1 MIEGKKIS
9 QLVETTKLNDACC
22 FPVLSAGATRRI
34 TFSALVNNIVNALPE
49 SIDEQEIKEIR
60 QKLNKHESEINELII
75 KGESIDEA
83 LNQIIF
89 KVDGQD
95 RTILEY
101 TSVVQELKSVYEQA
115 TISGGVVDSSL
126 NPDSINPVQNQV
138 LAKLIPAEASVEN
151 KLADKASVNKKLDKT
166 TTTSNAGKA
175 VVVDENGNL
184 VFGAAGVQVSHA
196 EGNAIEEKQDGIYVE
211 TVNVSEEEGNAL
223 EKKTDG
229 LYVSQ
234 VGGSS
239 PIGTIIAYAGEN
251 IPAGFL
257 LCDGRELLISDYQK
271 LYEVIGQL
279 PACQSEN
286 EGYFKLFDLRGKFT
300 QGANNNL
307 GENIAAGLPNITGT
321 LGAMQS
327 GTFNGAFSREN
338 YVNDWANGNKNYHYN
353 VSFDAA
359 DGETDTNGNLKTDE
373 STKVFGKSNTVQPPA
388 ITVNF
393 IIKATSTD
401 DAIDNIID
409 DNTKDVGHAWSGAKV
424 AEEIE
429 NITTYSTEEKVI
441 GKWIDGKPLYQ
452 KTFYIESG
460 LSNGMTIA
468 TIPNIKIR
476 KMCGTSKYRNG
487 DYYPFPFT
495 NAPYSECWVRYAPN
509 GNITLVLSDSFSDLS
524 FTIEYTKTTD

>member
-1 MIEGKKIS
+1 MLEGKKIS
-9 QLVETTKLNDACC
+9 ELDTVTNLQTGCC
-22 FPVLSAGATRRI
+22 FPILSKGATKRI
-34 TFSALVNNIVNALPE
+34 TFGSLLSEIKGNLPE
-49 SIDEQEIKEIR
+49 TGIEEVKEDVQTLKTR
-60 QKLNKHESEINELII
+60 A
-75 KGESIDEA
+75 DEA
-83 LNQIIF
+83 SENINTLTADVENI
-89 KVDGQD
+89 KTEVADVDEMVAGQN
-95 RTILEY
+95 
-101 TSVVQELKSVYEQA
+101 A
-115 TISGGVVDSSL
+115 TIRNCVSTVEDLEQRIEQTHFDDVL
-126 NPDSINPVQNQV
+126 ELEEQV
-138 LAKLIPAEASVEN
+138 RANAANVE
-151 KLADKASVNKKLDKT
+151 KKLDKT

-393 IIKATSTD
+393 IIKATSAD

>member
-1 MIEGKKIS
+1 MLEGKKIS
-9 QLVETTKLNDACC
+9 ELDTVTNLQTGCC
-22 FPVLSAGATRRI
+22 FPILSKGATKRI
-34 TFSALVNNIVNALPE
+34 TFGSLLSEIKGNLPE
-49 SIDEQEIKEIR
+49 TGIEEVKEDVQTLKTR
-60 QKLNKHESEINELII
+60 A
-75 KGESIDEA
+75 DEA
-83 LNQIIF
+83 SENINTLTADVENI
-89 KVDGQD
+89 KTEVADVDEMVAGQN
-95 RTILEY
+95 
-101 TSVVQELKSVYEQA
+101 A
-115 TISGGVVDSSL
+115 TIRNCVSTVEDLEQRIEQTHFDDVL
-126 NPDSINPVQNQV
+126 ELEEQV
-138 LAKLIPAEASVEN
+138 RANAANVE
-151 KLADKASVNKKLDKT
+151 KKLDKT

-495 NAPYSECWVRYAPN
+495 NAPYAECWVRYAPN

>member
-1 MIEGKKIS
+1 MLEGKKIS
-9 QLVETTKLNDACC
+9 ELDTVTNLQTSCC
-22 FPVLSAGATRRI
+22 FPILSKGATKRI
-34 TFSALVNNIVNALPE
+34 TFGSLLSEIKGNLPE
-49 SIDEQEIKEIR
+49 TGIEEVKEDVQTLKTR
-60 QKLNKHESEINELII
+60 A
-75 KGESIDEA
+75 DEA
-83 LNQIIF
+83 SENINTLTADVENI
-89 KVDGQD
+89 KTEVADVDEMVAGQN
-95 RTILEY
+95 
-101 TSVVQELKSVYEQA
+101 A
-115 TISGGVVDSSL
+115 TIRNCVSTVEDLEQRIEQTHFDDVL
-126 NPDSINPVQNQV
+126 ELEEQV
-138 LAKLIPAEASVEN
+138 RANAANVE
-151 KLADKASVNKKLDKT
+151 KKLDKT

>member
-1 MIEGKKIS
+1 MLEGKKIS
-9 QLVETTKLNDACC
+9 ELDTVTNLQTGCC
-22 FPVLSAGATRRI
+22 FPILSKGATKRI
-34 TFSALVNNIVNALPE
+34 TFGSLLSEIKGNLPE
-49 SIDEQEIKEIR
+49 TGIEEVKEDVQTLKTR
-60 QKLNKHESEINELII
+60 A
-75 KGESIDEA
+75 DEA
-83 LNQIIF
+83 SENINTLTADVENI
-89 KVDGQD
+89 KTEVADVDEMVAGQN
-95 RTILEY
+95 
-101 TSVVQELKSVYEQA
+101 A
-115 TISGGVVDSSL
+115 TIRNCVSTVEDLEQRIEQTHFDDVL
-126 NPDSINPVQNQV
+126 ELEEQV
-138 LAKLIPAEASVEN
+138 RANAANVE
-151 KLADKASVNKKLDKT
+151 KKLDKT

>member
-1 MIEGKKIS
+1 MFEGKKIS
-9 QLVETTKLNDACC
+9 ELDTVTNLQTGCC
-22 FPVLSAGATRRI
+22 FPILSKGATKRI
-34 TFSALVNNIVNALPE
+34 TFGSLLSEIKGNLPE
-49 SIDEQEIKEIR
+49 TGIEEVKEDVQTLKTR
-60 QKLNKHESEINELII
+60 A
-75 KGESIDEA
+75 DEA
-83 LNQIIF
+83 SENINTLTADVENI
-89 KVDGQD
+89 KTEVADVDEMVAGQN
-95 RTILEY
+95 
-101 TSVVQELKSVYEQA
+101 A
-115 TISGGVVDSSL
+115 TIRNCVSTVEDLEQRIEQTHFDDVL
-126 NPDSINPVQNQV
+126 ELEEQV
-138 LAKLIPAEASVEN
+138 RANAANVE
-151 KLADKASVNKKLDKT
+151 KKLDKT